1 MSEPGGTP
9 AGGAP
14 VAAPATGATDGGATA
29 TPATGPRRSAPGL
42 TSDRGGMSLSQGVAA
57 LRRAAGAPVANG
69 DGAQQQQQQPAPP
82 EPRRRAAP
90 STPAPANG
98 AADGGQQQQQQPPS
112 PRTAAASPLDA
123 IIAAYLP
130 KDGADPQPQ
139 PQHQRQPDAEP
150 QPAPTNA
157 YLQGVPLTVGNEQRH
172 FTMPELQEAVSKAH
186 DYTNKT
192 RALADQARA
201 LNERT
206 QTIDQLL
213 PILIPEIERQLQALN
228 GAGAEPD
235 WIALAADPA
244 EYARQNAAWRVH
256 QQQRESE
263 QGRLTQIMQANQQR
277 EAQQRAE
284 RVRVSHTE
292 LVRTLPGWGD
302 AATRNQ
308 LVADMRAWGTKA
320 GFPTAELDSI
330 VEARHITTLAKAMA
344 FDRIMESTRTQP
356 LQVPQV
362 RRGGAPTPPAP
373 AAMRSAS
380 ERFEA
385 NPSVK
390 TGVGLL
396 MARRAATR
404 PNGAAR

>member
-1 MSEPGGTP
+1 MSESGGTP

-14 VAAPATGATDGGATA
+14 AAAPASGTTDGGAA
-29 TPATGPRRSAPGL
+29 PTPATGPRRSAPGL
-42 TSDRGGMSLSQGVAA
+42 SSDRGGMSLNQGLAA
-57 LRRAAGAPVANG
+57 LRRTSAAPAATPARDAAQPPAPEAAPVRRAAPSQPQARGNG
-69 DGAQQQQQQPAPP
+69 AAVDAGQQQQQPA
-82 EPRRRAAP
+82 RSAAP
-90 STPAPANG
+90 SAGVLDAFIASHLPGADAADQPAP
-98 AADGGQQQQQQPPS
+98 
-112 PRTAAASPLDA
+112 
-123 IIAAYLP
+123 
-130 KDGADPQPQ
+130 
-139 PQHQRQPDAEP
+139 QRQGAEP

-157 YLQGVPLTVGNEQRH
+157 YLQGVPLQIGSEQRH
-172 FTMPELQEAVSKAH
+172 FSVPELQEAVSKAH

-256 QQQRESE
+256 QQQREAE
-263 QGRLTQIMQANQQR
+263 QGRLAQIVQANQQR

-284 RVRVSHTE
+284 RVRIGHAE

-308 LVADMRAWGTKA
+308 LVADMRAWGTKH
-320 GFPTAELDSI
+320 GFPPAEMDSI
-330 VEARHITTLAKAMA
+330 VEARHITTMAKAMA
-344 FDRIMESTRTQP
+344 FDRIMESTRTNP

-362 RRGGAPTPPAP
+362 RRGGAPTPPGP
-373 AAMRSAS
+373 AAIRNAT

-385 NPSVK
+385 NPNVK

-396 MARRAATR
+396 MAQRRAAR

>member
-1 MSEPGGTP
+1 MSESGGTP

-14 VAAPATGATDGGATA
+14 AAAPAPGTTDGGATA

-42 TSDRGGMSLSQGVAA
+42 TSDRGGMTLNQGVAA
-57 LRRAAGAPVANG
+57 LRRAAVAAPANG
-69 DGAQQQQQQPAPP
+69 ATDGGQQQQQQPAPT

-90 STPAPANG
+90 SSPAPANG
-98 AADGGQQQQQQPPS
+98 AADGGQQQQQQPPA
-112 PRTAAASPLDA
+112 PRAAPASPLDA
-123 IIAAYLP
+123 IIAGWLP
-130 KDGADPQPQ
+130 KDGADPQ

-228 GAGAEPD
+228 GANPEPD

-244 EYARQNAAWRVH
+244 EYARQNATWRVR

-263 QGRLTQIMQANQQR
+263 QGRLVQIMQANQQR

-284 RVRVSHTE
+284 RVRVSHAE